1 MQIFSYTLVLDLLG
15 GSEALNACAMASN
28 RRMSFILDFPVLLVF
43 SSLGSSHG
51 VGLTSLDLGVC
62 V

>member
-1 MQIFSYTLVLDLLG
+1 MLDLLG
-15 GSEALNACAMASN
+15 GSEALNGCAMASN
-28 RRMSFILDFPVLLVF
+28 SRMSFILDFPVLLVF

-51 VGLTSLDLGVC
+51 EGLTSLDLGVC